1 MQAAS
6 SESAA
11 AAAPPVACP
20 FSDDWYAHH
29 FDHVSPD
36 LAQNLHE
43 TLATMRD
50 RHPVAYSEEHGG
62 FWVVTGYEDVLRVA
76 QDWRTFSSAH
86 GVSVPET
93 KMVVKA
99 IPEHLDPPL
108 HREYKRL
115 INAFF
120 TPAVVADYEQP
131 TRALV
136 TRLIDEF
143 VESGRCDFM
152 ADFARPFP
160 GLAFFELVLDAPP
173 DDVAEINEMA
183 TSASVPTNP
192 DRGRAW
198 QAMHAWITEFVEARR
213 HQPPRGDVVDA
224 VLAAEIEGRPITEDE
239 INGVIQL
246 LILGGLET
254 TAGALGQFMIRF
266 CHEPEIPA
274 LLRAHPERI
283 PDASEELLRLEPPFI
298 AIARTAMSDTQ
309 LGGHQIRAGDKVMI
323 YWASANRDE
332 GEFAC
337 PADFDLDRTSNRHLA
352 FGAGP
357 HRCAG
362 SNLAR
367 LNLRVALEEV
377 VARLDDLRLQ
387 EGAEPIPFHSVLNR
401 APLTVPI
408 TFAPGPRVGAAPAT
422 SSP

>member
-1 MQAAS
+1 MPAVPS
-6 SESAA
+6 DSA
-11 AAAPPVACP
+11 PTGACP
-20 FSDDWYAHH
+20 FSDDWCAHH
-29 FDHVSPD
+29 FDHLAPD
-36 LAQNLHE
+36 LAQNLNG
-43 TLATMRD
+43 TLDRMRE

-62 FWVVTGYEDVLRVA
+62 FWVLTRYEDVLRVA

-86 GVSVPET
+86 GVSVPDT

-120 TPAVVADYEQP
+120 TPAVVAAYEQP

-136 TRLIDEF
+136 TRLIDGF
-143 VESGRCDFM
+143 VEDGACDFM

-160 GLAFFELVLDAPP
+160 GLAFFELVLNAPP
-173 DDVAEINEMA
+173 EDVAEINA
-183 TSASVPTNP
+183 LASAASVPTNP
-192 DRGRAW
+192 DRGQAW
-198 QAMHAWITEFVEARR
+198 QRLHAWISDFVEARR

-224 VLAAEIEGRPITEDE
+224 VLAAEIERRPITEDD
-239 INGVIQL
+239 IIGVIQL

-266 CHEPEIPA
+266 CREPEIPA
-274 LLRAHPERI
+274 LLRRRPDLI
-283 PDASEELLRLEPPFI
+283 PDAAEELLRLEPPFI
-298 AIARTAMSDTQ
+298 AIARTAMADTEV
-309 LGGHQIRAGDKVMI
+309 GGRRIRQGDKVMI
-323 YWASANRDE
+323 SWASANRDP
-332 GEFAC
+332 GEFAR
-337 PADFDLDRTSNRHLA
+337 PADFDLDRASNRHLA

-367 LNLRVALEEV
+367 LNLRIALEEV
-377 VARLDDLRLQ
+377 LGRLDDLRLRD
-387 EGAEPIPFHSVLNR
+387 GAEPIPFHSVLNR

-408 TFAPGPRVGAAPAT
+408 SFTSGPRLGVSALDAPAR
-422 SSP
+422 P